1 MHFTEK
7 SVYFAITTDKPDNPQ
22 LHIMKTTINEI
33 DGKLVATFEGQ
44 LDTAAAVE
52 VEKEMKPLYD
62 NEDRDITIHC
72 EKLEYI
78 ASSGL
83 RILLGI
89 LKRAKSH
96 GHTVTLKGLNDDIM
110 NVFKMTGFINLFN
123 FE

>member
-1 MHFTEK
+1 M
-7 SVYFAITTDKPDNPQ
+7 
-22 LHIMKTTINEI
+22 IN
-33 DGKLVATFEGQ
+33 
-44 LDTAAAVE
+44 
-52 VEKEMKPLYD
+52 
-62 NEDRDITIHC
+62 C

-89 LKRAKSH
+89 LKKAKSH
-96 GHTVTLKGLNDDIM
+96 GHTVTLKGLNDDIK